1 MKKALKIIL
10 IVILVLVVLVAALLI
25 WLSVTALNPETEAA
39 VLTPDAQSD
48 AAYAPGDTISV
59 LSWNTG
65 YAALG
70 EESDFFMDGGEQ
82 TRPESENIIR
92 KNLDG
97 IISRISQTGAD
108 FTFLQEVDSGSTR
121 SYGVLETEEIQ
132 TALGQTSAYAR
143 NYQCSFVPYPMP
155 PIGKVSSGVLTL
167 STAPIGAA
175 ERVALPSPFKWPVS
189 TANLKRCL
197 LVSYVDLE
205 GTDKQLVLVNLHLEA
220 YDDGEGKAAQT
231 KMLNEF
237 IQSEYE
243 KGNYVIAG
251 GDFNQTFPGALEQ
264 YPIKNEEL
272 WTPGMLDDSI
282 AEHGRNARRR
292 VCLFRPQPG
301 AAERDSGKLKK
312 SSIRTGWRIFCIF
325 ARNPPQHASERAD
338 SFSRFSSTKPKRWFG
353 FERKKAG
360 ADMEFSASA
369 GNGME
374 QALSDAVYTS
384 CSILSTMAL
393 SHGPSIS
400 SMRPSSHALAMAGS
414 MGSFAIRSM
423 PFCPATS
430 SM

>member
-25 WLSVTALNPETEAA
+25 WLSVTALNPETEAS
-39 VLTPDAQSD
+39 VLTPDAQID
-48 AAYAPGDTISV
+48 AAHAPGDTISV

-97 IISRISQTGAD
+97 IISRISQTGTD

-121 SYGVLETEEIQ
+121 SYGVLETEKIQ

-231 KMLNEF
+231 KMLN
-237 IQSEYE
+237 
-243 KGNYVIAG
+243 
-251 GDFNQTFPGALEQ
+251 
-264 YPIKNEEL
+264 
-272 WTPGMLDDSI
+272 
-282 AEHGRNARRR
+282 
-292 VCLFRPQPG
+292 
-301 AAERDSGKLKK
+301 
-312 SSIRTGWRIFCIF
+312 
-325 ARNPPQHASERAD
+325 
-338 SFSRFSSTKPKRWFG
+338 
-353 FERKKAG
+353 
-360 ADMEFSASA
+360 
-369 GNGME
+369 
-374 QALSDAVYTS
+374 
-384 CSILSTMAL
+384 
-393 SHGPSIS
+393 
-400 SMRPSSHALAMAGS
+400 
-414 MGSFAIRSM
+414 
-423 PFCPATS
+423 
-430 SM
+430 

>member
-48 AAYAPGDTISV
+48 AAHAPGDTISV

-155 PIGKVSSGVLTL
+155 PIGKVSSGVMTL

-272 WTPGMLDDSI
+272 WTPGMLDDSMLP
-282 AEHGRNARRR
+282 E
-292 VCLFRPQPG
+292 
-301 AAERDSGKLKK
+301 
-312 SSIRTGWRIFCIF
+312 GWHF
-325 ARNPPQHASERAD
+325 AYDASVPTCRLLNEPYDPASENTQYYVID
-338 SFSRFSSTKPKRWFG
+338 G
-353 FERKKAG
+353 F
-360 ADMEFSASA
+360 
-369 GNGME
+369 
-374 QALSDAVYTS
+374 
-384 CSILSTMAL
+384 ILSPNVTL
-393 SHGPSIS
+393 NTVET
-400 SMRPSSHALAMAGS
+400 LDAGFVYS
-414 MGSFAIRSM
+414 DHN
-423 PFCPATS
+423 PVLLNVTLEN
-430 SM
+430 